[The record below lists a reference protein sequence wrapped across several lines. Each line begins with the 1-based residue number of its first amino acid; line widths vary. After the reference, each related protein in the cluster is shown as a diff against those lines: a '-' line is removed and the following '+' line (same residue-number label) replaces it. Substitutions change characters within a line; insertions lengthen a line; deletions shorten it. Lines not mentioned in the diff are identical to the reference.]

1 MWTHCAVP
9 GRPEVEKFVVEYRDR
24 KGPNTWL
31 VADDAF
37 PAERR
42 VYLFEAEMIE
52 ADKTYDFRV
61 FAFGA
66 NEFSDAAYVSKTYKI
81 GEFVEPTKSY
91 DFACYLECL
100 HPFRQS
106 TDSWSLLISLSLTVS
121 LGLALVSGSPVIGQR
136 SGKSDVIP
144 IIGGVLGAIVGIF
157 LLGLVC
163 FCFIHK
169 KSGRASELDCWQ
181 LFSKIGKQ
189 HATIRSP
196 LVVTFQERSHVQIRI
211 PGAWNWLEYTR

>member
-91 DFACYLECL
+91 DFACYLACL
-100 HPFRQS
+100 HPFR
-106 TDSWSLLISLSLTVS
+106 
-121 LGLALVSGSPVIGQR
+121 
-136 SGKSDVIP
+136 
-144 IIGGVLGAIVGIF
+144 
-157 LLGLVC
+157 
-163 FCFIHK
+163 
-169 KSGRASELDCWQ
+169 
-181 LFSKIGKQ
+181 
-189 HATIRSP
+189 
-196 LVVTFQERSHVQIRI
+196 
-211 PGAWNWLEYTR
+211 